1 MGAFEAAAF
10 EALEVVDF
18 ETLTCWAFLTI
29 LIFFVDVLL
38 LIKIIANYLAY
49 IGLQT

>member
-1 MGAFEAAAF
+1 MLGLFNHF
-10 EALEVVDF
+10 DVCFVV
-18 ETLTCWAFLTI
+18 
-29 LIFFVDVLL
+29 VVVVVVVVLL